1 MGCVTAKPDVRQ
13 KPVASSLR
21 ATRNVPRSQLLARCD
36 MPLVQQ
42 DTKRIGA
49 WLTRALDAVA
59 SFRLEVLQ
67 HPGRFN
73 ADAMKKHDNVLI
85 VAHI

>member
-1 MGCVTAKPDVRQ
+1 
-13 KPVASSLR
+13 
-21 ATRNVPRSQLLARCD
+21 